1 MSRLRKHDSYSFL
14 FSLNDKTQFMEL
26 DEYFGH
32 FIQLEYSSQNRNVPI
47 LLIFFIFSILYVFCC
62 CNYYSELSIKCRA
75 ELGFVASVGG
85 SCIKKCEKRKLT
97 KALCFALLDL

>member
-62 CNYYSELSIKCRA
+62 CNYYSELSIKCN
-75 ELGFVASVGG
+75 VGG